1 MVTHNSSESLC
12 TYLGTDFQINFSGA
26 LTDYTSKGSAALSF
40 GYVSNSHH
48 FMLSDRGC
56 DLVRK
61 GIFALLLVSH
71 FSFQAF
77 SPPARASRKTK
88 SC

>member
-26 LTDYTSKGSAALSF
+26 LTDYTSKGSAALSL
-40 GYVSNSHH
+40 GYVSNSCH
-48 FMLSDRGC
+48 FMLSDHGC

-61 GIFALLLVSH
+61 GIFAFLVSR

-77 SPPARASRKTK
+77 CPTSPSL
-88 SC
+88 C